1 MRRAHGYRICRD
13 LHPVIKT
20 IYRDLKGRIAF
31 GIDRLIFLF
40 SDPHII
46 VIRTAENDLA
56 VASPCFTVIFAGDST
71 EARPEPPSKTTSA
84 S

>member
-40 SDPHII
+40 SDPHLI
-46 VIRTAENDLA
+46 VIRTADNDLR
-56 VASPCFTVIFAGDST
+56 CRFALFYGDFRWRFHRST
-71 EARPEPPSKTTSA
+71 ARTA
-84 S
+84 L